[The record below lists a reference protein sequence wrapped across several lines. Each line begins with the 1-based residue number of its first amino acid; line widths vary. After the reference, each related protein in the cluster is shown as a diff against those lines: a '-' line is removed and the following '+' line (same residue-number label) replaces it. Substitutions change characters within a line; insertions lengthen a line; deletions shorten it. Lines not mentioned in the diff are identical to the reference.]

1 MTGRN
6 PKAEKS
12 LMSSA
17 VQDPEEEEVIVMDR
31 KGRIFN
37 PIVFLTKSTVNLVFT
52 TGVTTTQAAS
62 ATVIFATCVPSDV
75 SSIVGS
81 TCG

>member
-1 MTGRN
+1 MEEIVVQVQGGQ
-6 PKAEKS
+6 EKPT
-12 LMSSA
+12 SSSS
-17 VQDPEEEEVIVMDR
+17 DR
-31 KGRIFN
+31 QARIFN
-37 PIVFLTKSTVNLVFT
+37 PITFLSKTTTRLNFT

-62 ATVIFATCVPSDV
+62 ATIIFATCVPSDV